1 MQITPGI
8 CDSGCFCSVISRG
21 KSPLVSAFLG
31 VSFWALP
38 GRFWLPLFGH
48 PPEANHPCNLIPA
61 ASFWVPIFDHFW
73 RQIPPNIC
81 DLACILG
88 SNLDQLWEATPP
100 QGLRFRG
107 SPCFPP
113 LPPLPSPPFPLPN
126 PTASEQAGRQD
137 RVAPS
142 VEPLVSS
149 HRFCAIVASSIA
161 WLHRWGVL
169 FRTKLVVRF

>member
-1 MQITPGI
+1 MIFI
-8 CDSGCFCSVISRG
+8 IS
-21 KSPLVSAFLG
+21 KSKSAPVSAILLVPLDLGCGGSCWTILDHFLKASPPPRDAFWWAILW
-31 VSFWALP
+31 VSLD
-38 GRFWLPLFGH
+38 PLWITFL
-48 PPEANHPCNLIPA
+48 EAN
-61 ASFWVPIFDHFW
+61 
-73 RQIPPNIC
+73 PPNIC

-142 VEPLVSS
+142 VDPLVSS

>member
-38 GRFWLPLFGH
+38 GRFWMPLFGH

-81 DLACILG
+81 DLASILRAT
-88 SNLDQLWEATPP
+88 LDQFWEQPP
-100 QGLRFRG
+100 PG
-107 SPCFPP
+107 SAIWWVSLFSSVSSPS
-113 LPPLPSPPFPLPN
+113 LPSLFGSKSPPVSAIECVSLDPFWTN
-126 PTASEQAGRQD
+126 SGRQITPRICD
-137 RVAPS
+137 
-142 VEPLVSS
+142 LV
-149 HRFCAIVASSIA
+149 
-161 WLHRWGVL
+161 GL
-169 FRTKLVVRF
+169 FLKKCCFTKRSCNFKPETS